1 MTKLDTLENQARTVF
16 LGIGSNLGNRFHNIE
31 ITKYKLYT
39 NNIKIIKS
47 SSYYETLS
55 WPDPTK
61 PKFINIVIEV
71 QAFYSPQSLLNI
83 CKKIEKEMGRKFGE
97 KNSPRECDID
107 IIDYDGIKSKKEIF
121 IPHKL
126 MHKRNFVLI
135 PLYEINK
142 NWKHSIFKK
151 NIKQLINLLP
161 DKDIQTI
168 KQI

>member
-71 QAFYSPQSLLNI
+71 QTFYPPQSLLNI
-83 CKKIEKEMGRKFGE
+83 
-97 KNSPRECDID
+97 
-107 IIDYDGIKSKKEIF
+107 
-121 IPHKL
+121 
-126 MHKRNFVLI
+126 
-135 PLYEINK
+135 
-142 NWKHSIFKK
+142 
-151 NIKQLINLLP
+151 
-161 DKDIQTI
+161 
-168 KQI
+168 

>member
-1 MTKLDTLENQARTVF
+1 MTKLDILENQARTVF

-31 ITKYKLYT
+31 IAKYKLYT

-71 QAFYSPQSLLNI
+71 QTFYSPKSLLKI

-107 IIDYDGIKSKKEIF
+107 IVDYDGIKSKKEIF
-121 IPHKL
+121 LPHKL

-135 PLYEINK
+135 PLYEIQK
-142 NWKHSIFKK
+142 DWKHPKLK
-151 NIKQLINLLP
+151 RNIKDLINQLP
-161 DKDIQTI
+161 NKDIRSV